1 MPKSADESADMEE
14 KLDDGGLQEESDV
27 IELTDEVAGRTD
39 DSEPSDEIDA
49 LTADMPEF
57 KMPGDTNKLPN
68 VEGEDGES
76 GTSDADAAQSGA
88 DAEES
93 PDADDEDGQW
103 DASTQRLNPSARDTI
118 EADAFE
124 RSGGR
129 PPSAAILSRR
139 GSDVDRSDA
148 DLDAEPDPKETIDE
162 RGNHGGAALKDA
174 VTEDDNVEYDR
185 QELVKTIQMEAIDR
199 SKIEAAVEVS
209 ALADTTLLDSQF
221 FAPDIVVD
229 PPRVLTTR
237 WTEGSPLASDLIE
250 EARQRRMDSGAL
262 PEVAPDSEPKTEV
275 EEELPDEEIE
285 EIEAVEVEEA
295 DAEDKVAAKPPP
307 KPAEPS
313 PETRSDGPPN
323 NSAKASGGP
332 PPKKPAGP
340 GTPAPAKQ
348 PPKQA
353 KQAKKKPEA
362 QKDAQK
368 KGGEGGMSGLVQE
381 LLDEGKEP
389 PRKKRKKKPEA
400 WFHKIFNE
408 EYLRTLPKD
417 IHRQTKREVDFLE
430 RSLRINDDMRLLDL
444 ACGFGRHSIELTR
457 RGFEVAGLDLSM
469 PLLKKALTEAKKQ
482 SLSIKFIHGDM
493 RDLNFDSI
501 FDGCF
506 LWQTS
511 FGYFEDRVNLQVLR
525 GINRALKP
533 GGRLVVDVINR
544 DHIVRDMPHRIWWEG
559 VDCVFLEEV
568 ELDHNTSILH
578 TKRSYIYEDGTPPL
592 EQNSYIRLYSLHEL
606 RQLFRAAGFEPQEVS
621 GELHH
626 RGRYLGPSSSR
637 IILMGRKRPPKS

>member
-14 KLDDGGLQEESDV
+14 QLDDGGLEEESDV
-27 IELTDEVAGRTD
+27 IELTEEVAGRTD
-39 DSEPSDEIDA
+39 DSEQSDEIDA
-49 LTADMPEF
+49 LTAEMPEF
-57 KMPGDTNKLPN
+57 KMPGDTNKLAKVEKTDGPSDTASDDAAAPN
-68 VEGEDGES
+68 EAASTVESLDAEDSEGE
-76 GTSDADAAQSGA
+76 
-88 DAEES
+88 
-93 PDADDEDGQW
+93 W
-103 DASTQRLNPSARDTI
+103 DKASTQRLDPSARDTI

-124 RSGGR
+124 RKSGR
-129 PPSAAILSRR
+129 TPSAAIVSRR
-139 GSDVDRSDA
+139 KSDVEQTDTA
-148 DLDAEPDPKETIDE
+148 DEPGPKETIDE
-162 RGNHGGAALKDA
+162 RGEDEGAALKDA
-174 VTEDDNVEYDR
+174 VAEDDNVEYDR

-209 ALADTTLLDSQF
+209 ALADTTLLESQL
-221 FAPDIVVD
+221 FAPDIVVE

-237 WTEGSPLASDLIE
+237 WTEGSPLAPELIE
-250 EARQRRMDSGAL
+250 EARKLRMESGAP
-262 PEVAPDSEPKTEV
+262 PEVAPDSEPETEV
-275 EEELPDEEIE
+275 EEEIPDEEIE
-285 EIEAVEVEEA
+285 EIEAVEVEKA
-295 DAEDKVAAKPPP
+295 DSEDKPVAKPPP
-307 KPAEPS
+307 KPAGPA
-313 PETRSDGPPN
+313 PDAKKDGPPGKPA
-323 NSAKASGGP
+323 NSAGGP
-332 PPKKPAGP
+332 PPNKKPAGP
-340 GTPAPAKQ
+340 GKPAPTKQPPTKGNKAPAKQ
-348 PPKQA
+348 Q
-353 KQAKKKPEA
+353 
-362 QKDAQK
+362 
-368 KGGEGGMSGLVQE
+368 KGGEGEMSGLVQE

-430 RSLRINDDMRLLDL
+430 RSLRINEDMRLLDL

-626 RGRYLGPSSSR
+626 RGRYLGPASSR
-637 IILMGRKRPPKS
+637 IILMGRKRKPKQ